1 LTHYL
6 NSEHTGYSIAM
17 EVDRFFNLN
26 LNQESRRFLSI
37 KIIRKINKFIKLL
50 KSSKSDYRVE
60 TNSYKDFIID
70 LTKILKYEKQE
81 KIKVVVT
88 VDNSKVIFY
97 VKNSIEANTDEY
109 LDEILK
115 CIQHVDS
122 YDINSLKNQIKNTLI
137 NSIKSAE

>member
-1 LTHYL
+1 
-6 NSEHTGYSIAM
+6 M